1 MSLKLIQNPDILQ
14 YASDHM
20 KEKLVIGF
28 SAETD
33 NVIENAKIKLLKK
46 NLNMII
52 CNDVSNKEIG
62 FDSDDNEVHLI
73 THDDVVKLT
82 KTSKLKIAKQII
94 KSIEALIAN

>member
-1 MSLKLIQNPDILQ
+1 MI
-14 YASDHM
+14 YM

-33 NVIENAKIKLLKK
+33 NVIENAKIKLSNK

-52 CNDVSNKEIG
+52 CNDVSDKEIG

-73 THDDVVKLT
+73 THDNVIKLF
-82 KTSKLKIAKQII
+82 KTSKLKIAKQIF

>member
-1 MSLKLIQNPDILQ
+1 MKNPDILQ

-20 KEKLVIGF
+20 TDKLVIGF

-46 NLNMII
+46 NLDMII

-62 FDSDDNEVHLI
+62 FDSNDNEVHLI
-73 THDDVVKLT
+73 TTNDVIKLS

-94 KSIEALIAN
+94 KSIESLIIN

>member
-1 MSLKLIQNPDILQ
+1 
-14 YASDHM
+14 M

-52 CNDVSNKEIG
+52 CNDVSNKDIG

-73 THDDVVKLT
+73 THDDVVRLT

-94 KSIEALIAN
+94 TSIEALIAN

>member
-1 MSLKLIQNPDILQ
+1 MSLKLIKNPDILQ

-52 CNDVSNKEIG
+52 CNDVSNKDIG

>member
-1 MSLKLIQNPDILQ
+1 MSLKLIKNPDILQ

-33 NVIENAKIKLLKK
+33 KVIENSKIKLLKK

-62 FDSDDNEVHLI
+62 FDSDNNEVHLI

>member
-1 MSLKLIQNPDILQ
+1 
-14 YASDHM
+14 
-20 KEKLVIGF
+20 
-28 SAETD
+28 
-33 NVIENAKIKLLKK
+33 
-46 NLNMII
+46 MII
-52 CNDVSNKEIG
+52 CNDVSNKDIG